1 VGVVRIVTDST
12 AAIPAADQQAMAIT
26 VVPLNVHFGDQV
38 FRDGIDLS
46 EAEFFARLKAS
57 PRLPTT
63 SQPSVGAFEEIF
75 RPLRAAGDEVLS
87 VHLSAKLS
95 GTFGAARMAAD
106 AVDPEHITVVD
117 SGTVAMAMGFL
128 VLEAARL
135 ARQGAPRPAITQRV
149 EHLIPRARVICTIDT
164 LTYLERGGRIGRAQ
178 ALLGALLNVKPL
190 LGVTDGE
197 VLPLGRARSRAQAL
211 DRLVEILQR
220 DGKLSHL
227 AVLHGGAENDALKLR
242 ERVAGRY
249 PELIIPL
256 AEIGPVIGTHTGP
269 GVIGFTYLTA

>member
-12 AAIPAADQQAMAIT
+12 AAIPAPDQQAMAIT

-38 FRDGIDLS
+38 FRDGIDLT

-63 SQPSVGAFEEIF
+63 SQPSVGAFEEVF
-75 RPLRAAGDEVLS
+75 RPLRAAGDEIIS

-106 AVDPEHITVVD
+106 GVDPEHITVVD

-135 ARQGAPRPAITQRV
+135 ARQGAPRAAIIQRV
-149 EHLIPRARVICTIDT
+149 EHLTPRARVICTIDT

-220 DGKLSHL
+220 DGRLSHL
-227 AVLHGGAENDALKLR
+227 AVLHGGAENEALRLR
-242 ERVAGRY
+242 DRVASRY
-249 PELIIPL
+249 PELTIPL